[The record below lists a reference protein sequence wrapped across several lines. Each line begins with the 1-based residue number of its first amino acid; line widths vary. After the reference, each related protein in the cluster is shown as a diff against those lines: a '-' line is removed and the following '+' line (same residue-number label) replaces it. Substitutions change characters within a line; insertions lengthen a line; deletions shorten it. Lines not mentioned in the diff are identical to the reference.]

1 LCWLT
6 GSRVDCRLSR
16 CVATTCHIFEEEN
29 MMRNL
34 TPVVVL
40 AVTTTLAAGC
50 SSSPTAPAPVT
61 TFTISLAN
69 NGTQAF
75 LTPFPDIQIQGAS
88 VQGVVTPAGTG
99 KFAYDLTVHVVPPND
114 NSKVSGTLTFDFGSA
129 GTFTCA
135 VTSDAI
141 SGPPTDIA
149 GVRTTVTTVP
159 FTVTTGTG
167 RFSGSNGS
175 GTLVLT
181 NQRASDTS
189 PTSSFVSSGTM
200 NIGGLKAS

>member
-1 LCWLT
+1 M
-6 GSRVDCRLSR
+6 CRNHPIHLFKEKN
-16 CVATTCHIFEEEN
+16 I
-29 MMRNL
+29 MRSL
-34 TPVVVL
+34 KAVVL
-40 AVTTTLAAGC
+40 AVAAGLAVGC
-50 SSSPTAPAPVT
+50 NGSPAAPAPVT
-61 TFTISLAN
+61 AFTISLAN

-88 VQGVVTPAGTG
+88 VQGVAIPAGSG

-114 NSKVSGTLTFDFGSA
+114 NSRVSGTVTFDFGAA
-129 GTFTCA
+129 GSFTCA

-159 FTVTTGTG
+159 FTLTTGTG

-189 PTSSFVSSGTM
+189 PTSSFISSGTM
-200 NIGGLKAS
+200 NVAGVKAS

>member
-1 LCWLT
+1 MRK
-6 GSRVDCRLSR
+6 SRTIV
-16 CVATTCHIFEEEN
+16 
-29 MMRNL
+29 
-34 TPVVVL
+34 
-40 AVTTTLAAGC
+40 TLALSVTMFAAVGC
-50 SSSPTAPAPVT
+50 GGSSTAPDAVS
-61 TFTISLAN
+61 TFTIALAN

-88 VQGVVTPAGTG
+88 VQPVASPAGNG
-99 KFAYDLTVHVVPPND
+99 KFSYDLTVHVVQPNP
-114 NSKVSGTLTFDFGSA
+114 NSLVTGTVTFDFGAAGNFSA
-129 GTFTCA
+129 TATG
-135 VTSDAI
+135 DAI

-159 FTVTTGTG
+159 FTFTRGTG
-167 RFSGSNGS
+167 QFSNASGS

-200 NIGGLKAS
+200 NLSGRKG

>member
-1 LCWLT
+1 MRK
-6 GSRVDCRLSR
+6 SRTIV
-16 CVATTCHIFEEEN
+16 
-29 MMRNL
+29 
-34 TPVVVL
+34 
-40 AVTTTLAAGC
+40 TLALSATLFAAIGC
-50 SSSPTAPAPVT
+50 GGSATAPDTVS

-88 VQGVVTPAGTG
+88 VQAVASPAGNG
-99 KFAYDLTVHVVPPND
+99 KFSYDLTVHVVPPNP
-114 NSKVSGTLTFDFGSA
+114 NSPVSGTLTFDFGAAGNFSA
-129 GTFTCA
+129 TVSA
-135 VTSDAI
+135 DAM
-141 SGPPTDIA
+141 SGPPTAVA

-159 FTVTTGTG
+159 FTFTKGTG
-167 RFSGSNGS
+167 QFISASGS

-200 NIGGLKAS
+200 NLAGRKG

>member
-1 LCWLT
+1 MRT
-6 GSRVDCRLSR
+6 SRTIV
-16 CVATTCHIFEEEN
+16 
-29 MMRNL
+29 
-34 TPVVVL
+34 
-40 AVTTTLAAGC
+40 TLALSATLLSTIGC
-50 SSSPTAPAPVT
+50 GGSTTAPDTVSA
-61 TFTISLAN
+61 FTISLVN

-88 VQGVVTPAGTG
+88 VQAVATPAGNG
-99 KFAYDLTVHVVPPND
+99 KFSYDLTVHVVQPNP
-114 NSKVSGTLTFDFGSA
+114 NSPVTGTVTFDFGAAGNFSA
-129 GTFTCA
+129 T
-135 VTSDAI
+135 VTGDAI

-159 FTVTTGTG
+159 FTLTKGTG
-167 RFSGSNGS
+167 QFASASGS

-200 NIGGLKAS
+200 NLSGRKG